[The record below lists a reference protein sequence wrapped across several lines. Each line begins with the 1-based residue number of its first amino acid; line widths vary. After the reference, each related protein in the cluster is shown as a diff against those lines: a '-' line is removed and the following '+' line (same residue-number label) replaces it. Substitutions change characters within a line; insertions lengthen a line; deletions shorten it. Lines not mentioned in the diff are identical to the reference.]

1 MLIDRLAA
9 LSGSLK
15 VRITVGF
22 IASLVLAVGLITLL
36 LVKRAESE
44 TLRDE
49 TRREL
54 TASVRT
60 ARELSR
66 SMVEM
71 QRALSVVGSQL
82 DAATVANP
90 DALVRF
96 IEGKPVL
103 RGLFSNV
110 FVAALSGEVLLVADE
125 KGLRD
130 PDYSLADRDYFRRTL
145 TEGRALISEP
155 VVRRVTADPVVVL
168 TQPLRNAD
176 GVFAVL
182 CGGLLL
188 SSRDLLANLVDVQES
203 DEQALTVVTD
213 AHGRVL
219 AHPNRALMLRP
230 LSDEPRLA
238 AAFAAWV
245 TSGSPVEPAGLQ
257 LRQAGEVVSAAGVAG
272 PDWLVWRARP
282 ESELLAPLRSARRL
296 ALLWAAG
303 LITLMS
309 TITLVLVSWLLRPL
323 RRLEER
329 AAHLFD
335 GVLPANQGWPE
346 VGGEIGRLATVLM
359 AVAAERSQLETSN
372 AELLRRLSS
381 VMTAS
386 PIGIAFT
393 RNQRFE
399 LVSAEFCRLYGRS
412 EAEFL
417 DSCAEIIYVSSDDYS
432 RVGAAVLQAFEAG
445 EAYAGE
451 WSMARAD
458 GSHFWARLR
467 GRPVDTADPSA
478 GTIWTV
484 SDISVQKLAREEL
497 AWTAG
502 HDALTGLANR
512 RAFER
517 RADALVHGLPITV
530 PAAII
535 FIDLDHFKPINDQG
549 GHAAGDAMLV
559 TVAAAISNV
568 VRATDLV
575 ARLGGDE
582 FAVLLERCSVS
593 AALRTAEHIRVAVA
607 AIRMPWE
614 QRHFGVGA
622 SLGVASLAVEMTSF
636 SAWLATAD
644 AACYEAKAAGRGV
657 VRGAGMAGQA

>member
-1 MLIDRLAA
+1 VASPAA
-9 LSGSLK
+9 LHRFFAGK
-15 VRITVGF
+15 
-22 IASLVLAVGLITLL
+22 AVLQG
-36 LVKRAESE
+36 
-44 TLRDE
+44 
-49 TRREL
+49 
-54 TASVRT
+54 
-60 ARELSR
+60 
-66 SMVEM
+66 M
-71 QRALSVVGSQL
+71 
-82 DAATVANP
+82 
-90 DALVRF
+90 
-96 IEGKPVL
+96 
-103 RGLFSNV
+103 FSNV
-110 FVAALSGEVLLVADE
+110 FVAAVDGNILLLADE

-130 PDYSLADRDYFRRTL
+130 PDYSLAGRDYFKRTL
-145 TEGRALISEP
+145 NEGRALISEP
-155 VVRRVTADPVVVL
+155 VAQRVSGEPTVVM

-176 GVFAVL
+176 GIFAVL
-182 CGGLLL
+182 CGGLAL

-219 AHPNRALMLRP
+219 AHPNRALMMRP
-230 LSDEPRLA
+230 LSAEPRLA

-245 TSGSPVEPAGLQ
+245 ASGSPVEPSGLQ
-257 LRQAGEVVSAAGVAG
+257 LRQTGEVVSAAGVAG

-282 ESELLAPLRSARRL
+282 ESELLAPLHSARRL

-309 TITLVLVSWLLRPL
+309 AIALLLVSWLLRPL
-323 RRLEER
+323 RQLEQR
-329 AAHLFD
+329 AEHLFD
-335 GVLPANQGWPE
+335 GVMPADQGWPA
-346 VGGEIGRLATVLM
+346 VGGEIGRLASVLK
-359 AVAAERSQLETSN
+359 AVGAERLQLEASKLD
-372 AELLRRLSS
+372 LLRRLGS
-381 VMTAS
+381 VMAAA

-399 LVSAEFCRLYGRS
+399 LVGAEFCRLFGRD

-417 DSCAEIIYVSSDDYS
+417 NACAEITYGSSEDYR
-432 RVGAAVLQAFEAG
+432 RVVAEVLQAFAAG

-451 WSMARAD
+451 WQMARAD
-458 GSHFWARLR
+458 GSQFWARLR
-467 GRPVDTADPSA
+467 GRPVDAVDPSA

-517 RADALVHGLPITV
+517 RADALVHGLPVTL

-535 FIDLDHFKPINDQG
+535 CIDLDHFKPVNDQG

-559 TVAAAISNV
+559 AVATAISSV

-582 FAVLLERCSVS
+582 FAVLLERCSAA
-593 AALRTAEHIRVAVA
+593 AALRTAEHIRAAVA
-607 AIRMPWE
+607 AIRLPWE
-614 QRHFGVGA
+614 QTEFGVGA
-622 SLGVASLAVEMTSF
+622 SLGVANLEAGMLSA
-636 SAWLATAD
+636 SAWLALAD

-657 VRGAGMAGQA
+657 VRSAGTATSR